1 MKKIIE
7 ALRRLLVLLAW
18 CPTAIYSWFVVAHLE
33 EALSELDELLPIYGS
48 FIVGST
54 VAHYIINWIFQVND
68 SNSKNPPQSDEDDDE
83 VDFLTVEAYMDKQS
97 VWLTIIG
104 GGWLLGAIWLG
115 QTNNGYPTPYW
126 GMWSS
131 FESFTSYW
139 SSMWIYFILGFGGF
153 ILLRVFVERNYRN
166 KLRRHGFLR

>member
-1 MKKIIE
+1 
-7 ALRRLLVLLAW
+7 
-18 CPTAIYSWFVVAHLE
+18 
-33 EALSELDELLPIYGS
+33 
-48 FIVGST
+48 
-54 VAHYIINWIFQVND
+54 
-68 SNSKNPPQSDEDDDE
+68 
-83 VDFLTVEAYMDKQS
+83 MDKQS

-166 KLRRHGFLR
+166 KLRRHGFLRQGLIVRLCQKISQFTHKFSQYDCVLFLVDVLSSMFKLLYQVSHPISKTQHKPNTPHYPLVFFRMFNISVSVFTLVNNTGNNTCLIDRHV